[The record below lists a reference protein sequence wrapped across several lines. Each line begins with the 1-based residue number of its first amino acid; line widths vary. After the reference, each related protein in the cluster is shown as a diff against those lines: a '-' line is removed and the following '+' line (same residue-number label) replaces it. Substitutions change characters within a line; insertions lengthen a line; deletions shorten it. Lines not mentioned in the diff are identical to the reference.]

1 MGVRLLKNLEVK
13 PEALPI
19 TEDNIMST
27 NVIVFEDRKL
37 HGKLGNSV
45 FFYWMEYLH
54 KVLDYFESWDESGQQ
69 AVLNIGTDRH
79 VEVIKYYKSDMFL
92 RGGKEG
98 V

>member
-1 MGVRLLKNLEVK
+1 
-13 PEALPI
+13 
-19 TEDNIMST
+19 
-27 NVIVFEDRKL
+27 
-37 HGKLGNSV
+37 
-45 FFYWMEYLH
+45 MEYLH
-54 KVLDYFESWDESGQQ
+54 KVLGYFESWDESGQQ